1 MIAYYLLFLL
11 GESLAR
17 VGTVSPIVG
26 SWMATT
32 FMLVLSLLLLVTN
45 RQPLGLRFARVRRS
59 RKALEVS
66 QAVAPRRITV
76 KPLRH
81 WGFPSLLD
89 ANLLRTLTTSFV
101 IGLLSLIAIFIIFTL
116 FELWRAIATNGAGAR
131 LVIKY
136 LLYLLPL
143 VTIEIFPATMLIAVL
158 VTYALLAKRSEAVA
172 WWACGQSVYRLM
184 LPGLIFAL
192 TAAAG
197 AWLIQEKL
205 MPASNI
211 RQDALRDQIRG
222 MAARA
227 TTRTGRQWLAS
238 AESNRLYS
246 YEYDE
251 RHQSLR
257 DLTIYDFDSS
267 GVHLTGMTSAQQGSW
282 TTPTNFAVT
291 KADTLAIRGLE
302 LTREQKAQLELNGID
317 TPAVFKPQVDRPS
330 QLSSRGL
337 KDYLTT
343 AKRRGLDVSSLAV
356 ALQRKYAEP
365 FSILVMAYLGI
376 PLALSFGRRGTVIAL
391 CSAVAVSLAYW
402 GIGGA
407 FQQLGNH
414 GLLPPAVAGWAP
426 LIIFAAGGTYFLSK
440 IRT

>member
-1 MIAYYLLFLL
+1 M
-11 GESLAR
+11 
-17 VGTVSPIVG
+17 VG
-26 SWMATT
+26 SWMATA
-32 FMLVLSLLLLVTN
+32 FMLVLSLFLLITN
-45 RQPLGLRFARVRRS
+45 RQPWACSSRVNGGS
-59 RKALEVS
+59 RKERLFHVVS
-66 QAVAPRRITV
+66 PRRITTR
-76 KPLRH
+76 PLRH
-81 WGFPSLLD
+81 WGFQPLTRTCCARHDQFRHWFSFPD
-89 ANLLRTLTTSFV
+89 RNLYYLHSVRIVARYRHLRC
-101 IGLLSLIAIFIIFTL
+101 
-116 FELWRAIATNGAGAR
+116 RARRVT
-131 LVIKY
+131 KY

-143 VTIEIFPATMLIAVL
+143 VTIEVFPATMLIAAG
-158 VTYALLAKRSEAVA
+158 TYALLAKRSEAVA

-211 RQDALRDQIRG
+211 QQDALRAQIRG
-222 MAARA
+222 AAARA
-227 TTRTGRQWLAS
+227 ITRTGRQWLAS
-238 AESNRLYS
+238 SESNRLYS

-251 RHQSLR
+251 QHQLLR

-267 GVHLTGMTSAQQGSW
+267 GVHLTGMTSGQQGSW
-282 TTPTNFAVT
+282 TTPTTLSVA
-291 KADTLAIRGLE
+291 KAEALVIRGLE
-302 LTREQKAQLELNGID
+302 MTREQKAQLELKGID
-317 TPAVFKPQVDRPS
+317 APGVFKPGVDKPS

-337 KDYLTT
+337 KDYLTA

-365 FSILVMAYLGI
+365 FSILVMAFLGI

-426 LIIFAAGGTYFLSK
+426 PIIFAAGGTYFLSR